1 MGPAFCTAEPL
12 VREFQTCQFLLLCEA
27 RASIQ
32 KISVSKQQ
40 ISVNPTED
48 REKAH
53 GLLVVSRYIL
63 VLPMQKHHFLSV
75 REYWRL
81 AAPDPSS
88 KPQLMKSRQKHT
100 AHGKVQSFY
109 TNHDF
114 MVIPKTFTL
123 HPKLPCTLDQS
134 SSSLPPT
141 YMHMIT
147 QEKGFKT

>member
-12 VREFQTCQFLLLCEA
+12 VRESQTCQFLLLCEA

-63 VLPMQKHHFLSV
+63 ILPMQKHHFLSV

-88 KPQLMKSRQKHT
+88 KPQSMKSHQMHT

-109 TNHDF
+109 T
-114 MVIPKTFTL
+114 K
-123 HPKLPCTLDQS
+123 S
-134 SSSLPPT
+134 
-141 YMHMIT
+141 
-147 QEKGFKT
+147 